1 MKKKQV
7 SLRTLKTKHNRKIMF
22 LGLALIA
29 IVCGLSYVSTGTFG
43 HILSMGTLS
52 TAIVFAFP
60 ESLGLSDKEKGAF
73 DTIGKTLETAQSEFL
88 KTLPKGLDQAAVD
101 KAIGDFKTKFIEEQA
116 TEMKALTDAAKE
128 QGRLI
133 TELQKGGLSG
143 QPISIEDAIVKE
155 ITKRQPEIMAA
166 LKAGSGFIEV
176 DVTKVVGDI
185 TAGSGTNTAPPA
197 ITGVQQAPL
206 GNVNLR
212 QLNVEQYMS
221 VLATSNGAAYP
232 YTEAVPKDGDYTF
245 VNEGAAKPQIDFQW
259 DTKYATPKKIA
270 AWIKLT
276 EESVKDVVGLESVAR
291 DFLRKKH
298 DLKKAKAL
306 LFAAGAGDEPKG
318 ATKYG
323 RAFVPGTM
331 AAAVPAPNFM
341 DIVNACI
348 VDIAV
353 THNYEDETPYR
364 ANIVMVNSVDF
375 FLYVVSAKTE
385 EGVPL
390 YPTASLFNQVVIGG
404 TTIIPDESI
413 PAGKIFVA
421 DLGKYNITNYVPYLV
436 KVGWINDDFIKN
448 QFVILGESRFH
459 QFVKKL
465 DEQAFIYDDIA
476 AIKSAITA
484 PLVVAGE

>member
-1 MKKKQV
+1 MKNKQV
-7 SLRTLKTKHNRKIMF
+7 SLRTLNKKHQRKIMF
-22 LGLALIA
+22 LGLAVIA
-29 IVCGLSYVSTGTFG
+29 VVCGLSYLSTGTFG
-43 HILSMGTLS
+43 HILSLGTLS
-52 TAIVFAFP
+52 TAAIFAFP
-60 ESLGLSDKEKGAF
+60 ESLGLSEKEKGAF
-73 DTIGKTLETAQSEFL
+73 DTIGKALEAAQAEFL
-88 KTLPKGLDQAAVD
+88 KTLPEGISKEDSD
-101 KAIGDFKTKFIEEQA
+101 KAIEAFKAEYGEGTAKLKELEDA
-116 TEMKALTDAAKE
+116 MKA

-133 TELQKGGLSG
+133 TDLEKGLGNG
-143 QPISIEDAIVKE
+143 QPMSIEDAIAKA
-155 ITKRQPEIMAA
+155 ITAKQPEILAA
-166 LKAGSGFIEV
+166 LKAGSGFVEI
-176 DVTKVVGDI
+176 DVTKVVGNI
-185 TAGSGTNTAPPA
+185 TTASGTNTAPPA

-206 GNVNLR
+206 GNINLR

-306 LFAAGAGDEPKG
+306 LYADNTGDNPKG
-318 ATKYG
+318 ATRYG
-323 RAFVPGTM
+323 RAFSAGAM
-331 AAAVPAPNFM
+331 ALAVKSPNFM
-341 DIVNACI
+341 DVVNAAI
-348 VDIAV
+348 VDIAT

-364 ANIVMVNSVDF
+364 ANIVMVNPVDF
-375 FLYVVSAKTE
+375 FLHVVSAKTE

-390 YPTASLFNQVVIGG
+390 YPMASILNQVTIGG
-404 TTIIPDESI
+404 VTIIPDESV
-413 PAGKIFVA
+413 PAGKIFIA
-421 DLGKYNITNYVPYLV
+421 DLSKYNITNYVPYLV

-476 AIKSAITA
+476 AIKAAITA
-484 PLVVAGE
+484 L

>member
-1 MKKKQV
+1 MKKM
-7 SLRTLKTKHNRKIMF
+7 SL
-22 LGLALIA
+22 
-29 IVCGLSYVSTGTFG
+29 
-43 HILSMGTLS
+43 
-52 TAIVFAFP
+52 
-60 ESLGLSDKEKGAF
+60 E
-73 DTIGKTLETAQSEFL
+73 
-88 KTLPKGLDQAAVD
+88 GLDGQNLEYAKNFNEMVDAID
-101 KAIGDFKTKFIEEQA
+101 KATDTKTIE
-116 TEMKALTDAAKE
+116 ALQKEVDELKKKETPDNSAKLKELEDAAKE
-128 QGRLI
+128 QGRI
-133 TELQKGGLSG
+133 IADLQKGVGNG
-143 QPISIEDAIVKE
+143 QPMSIEDAIAKA
-155 ITKRQPEIMAA
+155 ITAKQPEILAA
-166 LKAGSGFIEV
+166 LKAGSGFVEI

-185 TAGSGTNTAPPA
+185 TTASGTNTAPPA

-206 GNVNLR
+206 GNINLR

-306 LFAAGAGDEPKG
+306 LYADGTGDNPKG
-318 ATKYG
+318 ATLYG
-323 RAFVPGTM
+323 RTFSAGAM
-331 AAAVPAPNFM
+331 ALVVKAPNFM
-341 DIVNACI
+341 DVVNAAI
-348 VDIAV
+348 VDIAT

-364 ANIVMVNSVDF
+364 ANMVMVNPVDF
-375 FLYVVSAKTE
+375 FLHVVSAKTE

-390 YPTASLFNQVVIGG
+390 YPMASILNQVTIGG
-404 TTIIPDESI
+404 VTIIPDESV
-413 PAGKIFVA
+413 PAGKIFIA

-476 AIKSAITA
+476 AIKAAITA

>member
-1 MKKKQV
+1 MKKM
-7 SLRTLKTKHNRKIMF
+7 SL
-22 LGLALIA
+22 
-29 IVCGLSYVSTGTFG
+29 
-43 HILSMGTLS
+43 
-52 TAIVFAFP
+52 
-60 ESLGLSDKEKGAF
+60 E
-73 DTIGKTLETAQSEFL
+73 
-88 KTLPKGLDQAAVD
+88 GLDGQNLEYAKNFNEMVDAID
-101 KAIGDFKTKFIEEQA
+101 KATDTKTIE
-116 TEMKALTDAAKE
+116 ALQKEVDELKKKETPDNSAKLKELEDAAKE
-128 QGRLI
+128 QGRI
-133 TELQKGGLSG
+133 IADLQKGVGNG
-143 QPISIEDAIVKE
+143 QPMSIEDAIAKA
-155 ITKRQPEIMAA
+155 ITAKQPEILAA
-166 LKAGSGFIEV
+166 LKAGSGFVEI
-176 DVTKVVGDI
+176 DVTKVVGNI
-185 TAGSGTNTAPPA
+185 TTASGTNTVPPD

-206 GNVNLR
+206 GNINLR

-306 LFAAGAGDEPKG
+306 LYADGTGDNPKG
-318 ATKYG
+318 AILYG
-323 RAFVPGTM
+323 RTFSAGAM
-331 AAAVPAPNFM
+331 ALAVRAPNFM
-341 DIVNACI
+341 DVVNAAI
-348 VDIAV
+348 VDIAT

-364 ANIVMVNSVDF
+364 ANMVMVNPVDF
-375 FLYVVSAKTE
+375 FLHVVSAKTE

-390 YPTASLFNQVVIGG
+390 YPMASILNQVTIGG
-404 TTIIPDESI
+404 VTIIPDESV
-413 PAGKIFVA
+413 PAGKIFIA

-476 AIKSAITA
+476 AIKTAITA
-484 PLVVAGE
+484 L